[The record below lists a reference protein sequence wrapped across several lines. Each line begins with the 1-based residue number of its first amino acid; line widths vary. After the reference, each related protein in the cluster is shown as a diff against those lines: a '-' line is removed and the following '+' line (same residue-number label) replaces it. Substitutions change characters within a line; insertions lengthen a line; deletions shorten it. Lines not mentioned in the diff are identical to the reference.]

1 MNILIFITFFV
12 EVLAFRSLFREYRGS
27 RFQLYCKKGNDL
39 PKIINIDFNKLIDE
53 YDKLELEKIDNI
65 VPQPPK
71 SVDEIE
77 EDSFEGYLLTHFNV
91 IKNSEN
97 LISFE
102 RFLSWRKQV
111 GTLLTTDEVFNIYNE
126 INNKKDLCDIMNFIL
141 INKVIDEVDGA
152 DF

>member
-12 EVLAFRSLFREYRGS
+12 EVLAFRSLFREYRGNK
-27 RFQLYCKKGNDL
+27 FQLYCKKRNDL
-39 PKIINIDFNKLIDE
+39 PKIINIDFDKLIDE
-53 YDKLELEKIDNI
+53 YDKLELEKVDNI
-65 VPQPPK
+65 IPQPPK

-77 EDSFEGYLLTHFNV
+77 KDSFEGYLLTHFNV
-91 IKNSEN
+91 IKNNED

-102 RFLSWRKQV
+102 TFLSWRKQV
-111 GTLLTTDEVFNIYNE
+111 GTLLTRDEVFNIYNE
-126 INNKKDLCDIMNFIL
+126 INNKEELCDIMNFIL